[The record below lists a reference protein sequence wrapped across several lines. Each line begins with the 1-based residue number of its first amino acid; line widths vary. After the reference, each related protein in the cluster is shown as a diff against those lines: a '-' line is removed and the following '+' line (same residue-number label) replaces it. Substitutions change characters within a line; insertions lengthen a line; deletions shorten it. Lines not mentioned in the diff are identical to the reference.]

1 MKDKDIQLKGKAE
14 HTQDGSS
21 KVERFHIKPNRI
33 SRLWWKAQGLIKA
46 RPDFAEMS
54 YEEFCQ
60 RVDDQWRELAEE
72 QGLDVNDK
80 SLYKE
85 KTEMIPVD
93 EQGKELI

>member
-1 MKDKDIQLKGKAE
+1 MKDKNLQLEGEAE
-14 HTQDGSS
+14 YTQDGSS
-21 KVERFHIKPNRI
+21 KVERFHIKTNRI

-54 YEEFCQ
+54 YEEFCR

-80 SLYKE
+80 SLYTE
-85 KTEMIPVD
+85 KSEMIPVD
-93 EQGKELI
+93 EHGKELI

>member
-1 MKDKDIQLKGKAE
+1 MTVNEEQ
-14 HTQDGSS
+14 T
-21 KVERFHIKPNRI
+21 KVEEPKGQKFHLRLNRI
-33 SRLWWKAQGLIKA
+33 SRLWYKAQGEVKA

-80 SLYKE
+80 SLYEE
-85 KTEMIPVD
+85 KSEMIPVD
-93 EQGKELI
+93 EQGRELK